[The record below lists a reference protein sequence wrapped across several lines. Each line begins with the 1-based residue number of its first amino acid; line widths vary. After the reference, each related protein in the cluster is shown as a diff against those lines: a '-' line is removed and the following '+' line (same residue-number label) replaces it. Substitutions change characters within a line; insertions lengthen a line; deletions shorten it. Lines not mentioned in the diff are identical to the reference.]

1 MIKLEVKL
9 PDTPGSLIELIK
21 PISENGGNIFGI
33 LHHHDKII
41 NNLIPVDISFELRND
56 LFEVAMKN
64 IKKELS
70 EKKIQIESVTLGQEQ
85 NTIVV
90 ILNGHVFESDI
101 VDTIKR
107 LASKNIRV
115 SEIQAKLTEVSAVS
129 NVKFKLE
136 FPESITK
143 EELICELE
151 AICSEK
157 NLFLLRS

>member
-1 MIKLEVKL
+1 MEVKL
-9 PDTPGSLIELIK
+9 PDTPGSLIELIR
-21 PISENGGNIFGI
+21 PISENGGNVFGI
-33 LHHHDKII
+33 LHHHDKIV
-41 NNLIPVDISFELRND
+41 NNLIPVDISFELSED
-56 LFEVAMKN
+56 LFEVSMKN

-70 EKKIQIESVTLGQEQ
+70 EKKIQIESITLGHEQ

-101 VDTIKR
+101 ADTIKR

-115 SEIQAKLTEVSAVS
+115 SEIQAKITEVSAVS

-136 FPESITK
+136 FPESVTK
-143 EELICELE
+143 DDLISELE
-151 AICSEK
+151 TICQEK